1 MDWLPCQFVKE
12 LKRRGNEGEKE
23 GKILQSSKYPCFLFI
38 TWVVKIEEENN
49 LSKEKMTARNAEQG
63 KA

>member
-1 MDWLPCQFVKE
+1 MKE
-12 LKRRGNEGEKE
+12 KRKKKFCRAK
-23 GKILQSSKYPCFLFI
+23 SPFFLFI
-38 TWVVKIEEENN
+38 TWVAKIEEESN

>member
-1 MDWLPCQFVKE
+1 MDWLLCQFVKE
-12 LKRRGNEGEKE
+12 ARRRGNEGEKE
-23 GKILQSSKYPCFLFI
+23 GKILQSSKSPYLLFT
-38 TWVVKIEEENN
+38 TWVVKIEEETH